1 MNQWISND
9 SVNQWSS
16 ELMNQWN
23 DGSVNQWFGDSVNQ
37 WIMHGWTR
45 ESMSRWNNGW
55 VNERVDVD
63 ESQWMSEPMNQWITD
78 SVNQWISEPDRS
90 KSYIRISKC
99 WKIEVFRALL
109 EDEVGKM
116 CTRLWRGLGLTKNG
130 KKNHVRNGA
139 ESSPLSAL
147 CEHWSIP
154 CDAPAMRLCN
164 RFWQRAPKRKW
175 SCDAPGKRDCSWR
188 LLSR

>member
-130 KKNHVRNGA
+130 KKKHVRNGA

-164 RFWQRAPKRKW
+164 RFWQSARQ
-175 SCDAPGKRDCSWR
+175 SVSDLVT
-188 LLSR
+188 LLASGIAAGGC